1 MSSFACFTD
10 WAEMKANLRGVATT
24 LLIAMT
30 LLSSAGCTQPR
41 PTAGNSAPAP
51 AVALA
56 PTDVPATIPAA
67 EPAPP
72 TQPEDILRLRAAIS
86 TYQKL
91 LANGDWPRI
100 SAPSKLEVGDTGD
113 AVRSLRVRLVASG
126 DLTATTESNVFDADL
141 DAALRR
147 FQQRHGL
154 SVDGKLGPKS
164 LAALNV
170 PISERLRTLEINL
183 DRQLAERRQWGMRYI
198 VVNTAATTYRLVE
211 AGETVFERRVIVGRP
226 NWPTP
231 PLHGAIDTIVFHPTW
246 TVPPRIARLELMP
259 RIRREPGYMA
269 EHHMRLVDGMIRQAA
284 GPDNPLGK
292 LKFVFPNDDSI
303 YLHDTNAPSLF
314 EKAERHL
321 SHGCIRVSNAEEL
334 ARHLLAG
341 EPGWSDALISE
352 KLARVQTEN
361 VRLTRSIP
369 VHIVYDT
376 AWVDPDGTV
385 NFRDD
390 VYDRDGAR

>member
-1 MSSFACFTD
+1 
-10 WAEMKANLRGVATT
+10 MKASLRGVATT
-24 LLIAMT
+24 LFVAMT
-30 LLSSAGCTQPR
+30 VLLSAGCTPPR
-41 PTAGNSAPAP
+41 STADSSTSAP
-51 AVALA
+51 AVAVA
-56 PTDVPATIPAA
+56 PAGVPAMIPAA
-67 EPAPP
+67 EPPPP
-72 TQPEDILRLRAAIS
+72 TQPEDILRLRAAI
-86 TYQKL
+86 TAYQQL
-91 LANGDWPRI
+91 IANGDWPRMP
-100 SAPSKLEVGDTGD
+100 ATPKLEIGDTGD
-113 AVRSLRVRLVASG
+113 AVHSLRVRLAASG
-126 DLTATTESNVFDADL
+126 DLAATAESDVFDADL
-141 DAALRR
+141 DAALRH

-164 LAALNV
+164 LSALNV
-170 PISERLRTLEINL
+170 PISQRLRTLEINL
-183 DRQLAERRQWGMRYI
+183 NRLMAERRQWGSRYI
-198 VVNTAATTYRLVE
+198 VVNTAAATYRLVE
-211 AGETVFERRVIVGRP
+211 AGEIVFERRVIVGRS

-231 PLHGAIDTIVFHPTW
+231 QLHGAIDTIVFHPTW
-246 TVPPRIARLELMP
+246 TVPSRIARLEVMP

-269 EHHMRLVDGMIRQAA
+269 EHHMRMVDGMIRQAA

-314 EKAERHL
+314 EKAERQL

-352 KLARVQTEN
+352 KLGTLHTEN

-390 VYDRDGAR
+390 VYDRDGAQ